1 MIGTSNYRFITEVI
15 AESHDLGRESLP
27 FFIDIRN
34 SLFNADI
41 NTNER
46 FRREIF
52 AQINN
57 TYSFI
62 FLKHVVADSPMRNF
76 VKSLN
81 QHVLKYYGEEYGYE
95 TMDEFLEDQF
105 LEVPQTFA
113 SISKLVGFNI
123 TKIGDK
129 SASWEDMNSNWEDI
143 DLNWEY
149 IGWENI

>member
-1 MIGTSNYRFITEVI
+1 M
-15 AESHDLGRESLP
+15 
-27 FFIDIRN
+27 
-34 SLFNADI
+34 
-41 NTNER
+41 
-46 FRREIF
+46 
-52 AQINN
+52 
-57 TYSFI
+57 
-62 FLKHVVADSPMRNF
+62 
-76 VKSLN
+76 
-81 QHVLKYYGEEYGYE
+81 KYYGEEYGYE